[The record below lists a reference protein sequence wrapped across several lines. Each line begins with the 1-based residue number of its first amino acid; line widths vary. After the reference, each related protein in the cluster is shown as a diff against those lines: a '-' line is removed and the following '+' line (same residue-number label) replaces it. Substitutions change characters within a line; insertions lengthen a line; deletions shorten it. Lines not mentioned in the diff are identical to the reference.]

1 MSRKAIL
8 PVCLALAAITAF
20 AGLCVGR
27 YPLPAGEVLQ
37 ALLHRLGLAA
47 PAPDPTAG
55 VILFAERTPRVIAAM
70 LIGAGLSLSGASY
83 QSVFRN
89 PLVSPSLLGVL
100 AGAGFGAAVAVV
112 ISAPTEVRLLLTF
125 AGGAAAVAVGL
136 AVARAFG
143 QGARGVGDPGI
154 LLLVFGGLVSTALFT
169 ALLSIMKFAA
179 DPQNQLPDIVFWLL
193 GSLAA
198 VRPDQLWLIGPVLAA
213 GGIVLLFLSRYLD
226 PLALSDDE
234 ARSLG
239 LPVGGLRLAVIVAAT
254 VTSALTVALAG
265 VIGWVGLIVPHVARL
280 LVGPA
285 HRRLM
290 PVAAC
295 IGAVFMVVSD
305 GLARSLTASEIP
317 LGVVSD
323 LLGVA
328 IFLMVLPRIR
338 RGWV

>member
-1 MSRKAIL
+1 MTRKAVL
-8 PVCLALAAITAF
+8 PICAVLLLLAAF

-27 YPLPAGEVLQ
+27 YPLPVAEVLH
-37 ALLHRLGLAA
+37 ALGHWSGLMSSPAA
-47 PAPDPTAG
+47 PRSDLIVLT
-55 VILFAERTPRVIAAM
+55 ERGPRVIAAM

-100 AGAGFGAAVAVV
+100 AGAGFGAALAVV
-112 ISAPTEVRLLLTF
+112 ISAPPPLRLLLTF
-125 AGGAAAVAVGL
+125 AGGAAAVALGVV
-136 AVARAFG
+136 VARAFG
-143 QGARGVGDPGI
+143 RDGRGFGDPGI

-169 ALLSIMKFAA
+169 ALLSMIKFAA

-193 GSLAA
+193 GSLAS
-198 VRPDQLWLIGPVLAA
+198 VRTGELWLVGPILAV
-213 GGIVLLFLSRYLD
+213 GGVVLLFLSRYLD
-226 PLALSDDE
+226 ALALSDDE

-239 LPVGGLRLAVIVAAT
+239 LPAGGLRMAVIIAAT

-265 VIGWVGLIVPHVARL
+265 VIGWVGLIVPHIARL
-280 LVGPA
+280 LVGPG

-295 IGAVFMVVSD
+295 IGAVFMIVSD
-305 GLARSLTASEIP
+305 GLARTLTASEIP

-323 LLGVA
+323 LLGVV
-328 IFLMVLPRIR
+328 IFLAVLPRIR